1 MEKLSNHEISTL
13 DDLKYEGYKYLA
25 RDADGT
31 LNAYMMK
38 PAKIDKEWVALL
50 KDSQDMKMLSAASH
64 FVKLVSFDDKEPTL
78 ISELIE
84 EYTNTGDDKNIQD
97 NGDKHIQ
104 ELIEI
109 NPNDSLEL
117 IEGGESEKQHSMS
130 NRNTLEQSEP
140 IYAHVLLVTDDGYFV
155 MKNHYHK
162 TFVAISLD
170 NEQGYTKD
178 EFIDLF
184 GKEDFRKY
192 AWEV

>member
-50 KDSQDMKMLSAASH
+50 TDSQDMKMLSAASH

-78 ISELIE
+78 IS
-84 EYTNTGDDKNIQD
+84 
-97 NGDKHIQ
+97 
-104 ELIEI
+104 
-109 NPNDSLEL
+109 EL

-162 TFVAISLD
+162 TFIAISLD

-184 GKEDFRKY
+184 SKEDFRKY